1 MKLKIGNLKS
11 KIETDNL
18 ELLKLLYDRYSYKI
32 PGSEYSQR
40 YKKHHWDGKKHFISK
55 SGFFRTGLL
64 NKLLYD
70 LKEIDCEPELEYID
84 TVKEITPS
92 CFDMAKFKY
101 YTFQDEFI
109 RKAISGMRGV
119 IKSPTGSGKT
129 LIMAGI
135 VKALHGRKMVIL
147 FNAKQLL
154 KQTYEFF
161 LECGIE
167 DLGICFGEGF
177 IEGDIMLST
186 VQSVD
191 KIADSHVK
199 HAEVLLVD
207 ECHEF
212 AKGKRNLAVIE
223 SFPKAQYRLG
233 FTATPPSDHISKLQ
247 LEGALGP
254 VWSKVSTADLVEDG
268 KLTRPVI
275 QLVNRSYL
283 ASGLDE
289 SMSYM
294 EVYDNYITHNDLRN
308 KIIREIADDIK
319 NKNKRARILILTKS
333 LDHGRA
339 LEDLLGGQCEFLEG
353 ANSIGERY
361 KAISRFRGCRDSSI
375 LIGTKILQTGI
386 NIEEITHFINARG
399 LKSEVAT
406 IQALGRALRKSS
418 NKDKVYVYDFLDKE
432 KYLHGHSL
440 ERKSHYEKEG
450 HEVVIL

>member
-11 KIETDNL
+11 KIETDNE
-18 ELLKLLYDRYSYKI
+18 ELLKVLYDRYAYKV

-40 YKKHHWDGKKHFISK
+40 YKQRGWDGKKHFISS

-64 NKLLYD
+64 DRVLKD
-70 LKEIDCEPELEYID
+70 LKSIECIPDLEYID
-84 TVKEITPS
+84 PIKEITPNG
-92 CFDMAKFKY
+92 FDIAKFKY
-101 YTFQDEFI
+101 YSFQDEFI

-135 VKALHGRKMVIL
+135 VKALHGRKMVLL

-154 KQTYEFF
+154 KQTYEF
-161 LECGIE
+161 LSNCGIS
-167 DLGICFGEGF
+167 DLGVCYGEGF

-191 KIADSHVK
+191 KIADTHIR

-212 AKGKRNLAVIE
+212 SKGRRNLSVIE

-233 FTATPPSDHISKLQ
+233 FTATPPSDKISKLQ

-254 VWSKVSTADLVEDG
+254 VWSIVETVDLVEDG
-268 KLTRPVI
+268 KLTKPVI
-275 QLVNRSYL
+275 QLIDRSYN

-289 SMSYM
+289 PMSYS

-308 KIIREIADDIK
+308 KVIREIVDDIK

-339 LEDLLGGQCEFLEG
+339 LEDLLGGECQFLEG

-361 KAISRFRGCRDSSI
+361 DSISRFRRCRDSSV

-399 LKSEVAT
+399 LKSEIAT

-418 NKDKVYVYDFLDKE
+418 DKNKVYVYDFIDKE
-432 KYLHGHSL
+432 KYLHKHSL
-440 ERKSHYEKEG
+440 ERKAHYENEG
-450 HEVVIL
+450 HEVIIL